1 MTALTV
7 REAKNDLES
16 VVQKVLTQADPT
28 ILTTDEG
35 EQVILLSFAE
45 YKSIQETD
53 YLLSNPRTAS
63 ELYQALEQVKQGQ
76 TVSIP
81 LSSL

>member
-7 REAKNDLES
+7 REAKNDLEN
-16 VVQKVLTQADPT
+16 VVQRVLTQADPT

-35 EQVILLSFAE
+35 EQVILLSFDE

-53 YLLSNPRTAS
+53 FLLSNPRTAT

-76 TVSIP
+76 VVSIP

>member
-7 REAKNDLES
+7 REAKNDLEN
-16 VVQKVLTQADPT
+16 VVQRVLTQADPT

-35 EQVILLSFAE
+35 EQVILLSYAE

-53 YLLSNPRTAS
+53 FLLSNPRTAT

-76 TVSIP
+76 VVSIP
-81 LSSL
+81 LSSI